1 MKDVE
6 KRIRKAEI
14 KIRLGD
20 LLRQHRIK
28 SGLKQRDIAK
38 VLNISEAS
46 VSNVEQGV
54 QAIYFDEIFDWIEA
68 YQTTI
73 DKVLVGIR
81 KR

>member
-54 QAIYFDEIFDWIEA
+54 QAI
-68 YQTTI
+68 
-73 DKVLVGIR
+73 
-81 KR
+81 